1 MTADYLSQLQSYI
14 EITLQSYIVITLTI
28 VYRNHITIVYRNEMF
43 RIISICILK
52 DTLLKQMCPYPSI
65 S

>member
-14 EITLQSYIVITLTI
+14 EITLQSYIVITTI

-43 RIISICILK
+43 LIISICILK
-52 DTLLKQMCPYPSI
+52 DTLLKQMCPHPSI